1 MLMMVVTAY
10 IEQLWALFDDID
22 VHFRM
27 DANGQQVLK
36 VPIPELANKRLID
49 QNAAKEYLHSI
60 YPALCHHY
68 HWFCQMQQG
77 QIQHCERT
85 THSHTQSY
93 KSILTTNTHV

>member
-36 VPIPELANKRLID
+36 VPIPELSNKRFID
-49 QNAAKEYLHSI
+49 QNAAKQYLHSI
-60 YPALCHHY
+60 YPALFHHY
-68 HWFCQMQQG
+68 HLFCHIQQG
-77 QIQHCERT
+77 QIQQCDRNNQT
-85 THSHTQSY
+85 
-93 KSILTTNTHV
+93 LTELHRWLGLL